1 MPDPVAESLPAR
13 LARAQ
18 ELAWQ
23 GRGREADAVLAAV
36 DPATLDEADL
46 LAWALPRAA
55 NQFWMLDEPE
65 RATAFL
71 RTLRGRVSSDA
82 TVDALLGTFAM
93 NAGDLQRCRTLSA
106 SVLASPTA
114 SDQAIGWAA
123 SAAALTHARMGE
135 FGPVDELAARAIAAG
150 HPGLL
155 RFTSG
160 YGQVLVAVFGAEL
173 DRAEELAAELTGD
186 SGPGQWV
193 GQVLTAEVLTVRGD
207 VDAAV
212 GLLRSAADSLA
223 PTGYS
228 WTPLAWMLLA
238 QTLGQQG
245 STVAAAKALGRAES
259 RHGLK
264 SMLFAPE
271 LALARAWTSW
281 ARKDSIGAVSAA
293 REAFRAAERGG
304 QSAVALR
311 AAHDAVRLGDVR
323 AAAALQGLSLPCP
336 FARVTTVHARA
347 LAERD
352 ADGLAAVADEW
363 LDLGFGA
370 AAADAARQAQEMVD
384 HGGASRQ

>member
-1 MPDPVAESLPAR
+1 MAESLSSL

-18 ELAWQ
+18 DLAWQ
-23 GRGREADAVLAAV
+23 GRGRDADEVLAAV

-46 LAWALPRAA
+46 MAWALPRAA

-71 RTLRGRVSSDA
+71 RALRGRVSSDA

-93 NAGDLQRCRTLSA
+93 NAGDLQRARELSD
-106 SVLASPTA
+106 SVLTSAEAT
-114 SDQAIGWAA
+114 DQAVGWAA
-123 SAAALTHARMGE
+123 SAAALAHARMGE
-135 FGPVDELAARAIAAG
+135 FGPVDSLASRAVSAG

-155 RFTSG
+155 RYTSG
-160 YGQVLVAVFGAEL
+160 YGQVLAAVFGGDLEQAEAVA
-173 DRAEELAAELTGD
+173 RELTVD
-186 SGPGQWV
+186 DGPGHSI
-193 GQVLTAEVLTVRGD
+193 GHLLIAEVLTFRGD
-207 VDAAV
+207 LDDAV

-271 LALARAWTSW
+271 LALARAWTCW
-281 ARKDSIGAVSAA
+281 ARKDSIGAVGAA
-293 REAFRAAERGG
+293 RESFRAAERGG

-311 AAHDAVRLGDVR
+311 AVHDGVRLGDVR
-323 AAAALQGLSLPCP
+323 AAACLDGLPVQGV
-336 FARVTTVHARA
+336 FARVTASHAHA
-347 LAERD
+347 LAAHD
-352 ADGLAAVADEW
+352 ALGLAAVADEW
-363 LDLGFGA
+363 SDLGFGA
-370 AAADAARQAQEMVD
+370 AAADAARQVEELLPD
-384 HGGASRQ
+384 GGEAHQ

>member
-1 MPDPVAESLPAR
+1 MSAL

-18 ELAWQ
+18 DLAWQ
-23 GRGREADAVLAAV
+23 GRGRDADEALAAV
-36 DPATLDEADL
+36 DPATLDETDL
-46 LAWALPRAA
+46 MAWALPRAA

-71 RTLRGRVSSDA
+71 RALRGRVSSDA

-93 NAGDLQRCRTLSA
+93 NAGDLQRARDLSA
-106 SVLASPTA
+106 SVLASSAAT
-114 SDQAIGWAA
+114 DQAIGWAA
-123 SAAALTHARMGE
+123 SAAALAHARMGE
-135 FGPVDELAARAIAAG
+135 FGPVDELASRAVAAG

-155 RFTSG
+155 RYTSG
-160 YGQVLVAVFGAEL
+160 YGQVLAAVFGGEL
-173 DRAEELAAELTGD
+173 DRAESLARELVVD
-186 SGPGQWV
+186 DGPGHAI
-193 GQVLTAEVLTVRGD
+193 GHLLIAEVLTFRGELD
-207 VDAAV
+207 DAV

-228 WTPLAWMLLA
+228 WTPLGWMLLA

-281 ARKDSIGAVSAA
+281 ARKDSIGAVGAA

-311 AAHDAVRLGDVR
+311 AVHDAVRLGDVR
-323 AAAALQGLSLPCP
+323 AAASLDGLPVQCV
-336 FARVTTVHARA
+336 FARVTATHARA
-347 LAERD
+347 LAGHD
-352 ADGLAAVADEW
+352 ALGLAAVSEEW
-363 LDLGFGA
+363 LALGFGA
-370 AAADAARQAQEMVD
+370 AAADAARQVEELVPD
-384 HGGASRQ
+384 GGAAQP

>member
-1 MPDPVAESLPAR
+1 MAESLSSL

-18 ELAWQ
+18 DLAWQ
-23 GRGREADAVLAAV
+23 GRGRDADEVLAAV

-46 LAWALPRAA
+46 MAWALPRAA

-71 RTLRGRVSSDA
+71 RALRGRVSSDA

-93 NAGDLQRCRTLSA
+93 NAGDLQRARELSD
-106 SVLASPTA
+106 SVLTSAEAT
-114 SDQAIGWAA
+114 DQAVGWAA
-123 SAAALTHARMGE
+123 SAAALAHARMGE
-135 FGPVDELAARAIAAG
+135 FEPVDSLASRAVSAG

-155 RFTSG
+155 RYTSG
-160 YGQVLVAVFGAEL
+160 YGQVLAAVFGGDLDQAESVA
-173 DRAEELAAELTGD
+173 RELTVD
-186 SGPGQWV
+186 DGPGHSI
-193 GQVLTAEVLTVRGD
+193 GQLLIAEVLTFRGD
-207 VDAAV
+207 LDDAV

-271 LALARAWTSW
+271 LALARAWTCW
-281 ARKDSIGAVSAA
+281 ARKDSIGAVGAA
-293 REAFRAAERGG
+293 RESFRAAERGG

-311 AAHDAVRLGDVR
+311 AVHDGVRLGDVR
-323 AAAALQGLSLPCP
+323 AAASLEGLPVQCV
-336 FARVTTVHARA
+336 FARVTASHARA
-347 LAERD
+347 LAGRD
-352 ADGLAAVADEW
+352 AIGLAAVSEEW
-363 LDLGFGA
+363 SGLGFGA
-370 AAADAARQAQEMVD
+370 AAADAARQVEELVPGGGEAQ
-384 HGGASRQ
+384 Q

>member
-1 MPDPVAESLPAR
+1 MLAE
-13 LARAQ
+13 
-18 ELAWQ
+18 
-23 GRGREADAVLAAV
+23 V

-93 NAGDLQRCRTLSA
+93 NAGDLQRCRALSA

-207 VDAAV
+207 LDAAV
-212 GLLRSAADSLA
+212 GLLRSAADGLA

-228 WTPLAWMLLA
+228 WTPLAWILLA

-304 QSAVALR
+304 QTAVALR

-323 AAAALQGLSLPCP
+323 AAGVLEGLSLPCP
-336 FARVTTVHARA
+336 FAGLTRAHAQA
-347 LAERD
+347 LAARD
-352 ADGLAAVADEW
+352 ADGLTAVAEEW

-370 AAADAARQAQEMVD
+370 AAADAARQAHELVD
-384 HGGASRQ
+384 HGGGARQ

>member
-1 MPDPVAESLPAR
+1 VAESLSSL

-18 ELAWQ
+18 DLAWQ
-23 GRGREADAVLAAV
+23 GRGREADQVLAGV
-36 DPATLDEADL
+36 DSSALDEADL
-46 LAWALPRAA
+46 MAWALPRAA

-71 RTLRGRVSSDA
+71 RALRGRVSSDA

-93 NAGDLQRCRTLSA
+93 NAGDLQRARELSD
-106 SVLASPTA
+106 SVLTSAEAT
-114 SDQAIGWAA
+114 DQAVGWAA
-123 SAAALTHARMGE
+123 SAAALAHARMGE
-135 FGPVDELAARAIAAG
+135 FDPVDALASRAVTAG

-155 RFTSG
+155 RYTSG
-160 YGQVLVAVFGAEL
+160 YGQVLAAVFGGELETAESL
-173 DRAEELAAELTGD
+173 ARELVVD
-186 SGPGQWV
+186 DGPGNSI
-193 GQVLTAEVLTVRGD
+193 GHLLIAEVLTFRGELD
-207 VDAAV
+207 DAV

-271 LALARAWTSW
+271 LALARAWTCF
-281 ARKDSIGAVSAA
+281 ARKDSIGAVGAA
-293 REAFRAAERGG
+293 RESFRAAERGG

-311 AAHDAVRLGDVR
+311 AMHDAVRLGDTR
-323 AAAALQGLSLPCP
+323 AVAALEGLPVRCA
-336 FARVTTVHARA
+336 FATVTASHARA
-347 LAERD
+347 LAARD
-352 ADGLAAVADEW
+352 AIGLVAVSDEW
-363 LDLGFGA
+363 AGLGFGA
-370 AAADAARQAQEMVD
+370 AAADAARQVEELVPDGGEAQ
-384 HGGASRQ
+384 Q